1 MNSSPRFQ
9 ENKMT
14 KRVVSLDIG
23 MKFIGVAATDPTWNF
38 PVIIGTLKRK
48 DSIQDDL
55 KRLGEM
61 LDFDIAAF
69 AVGHPMQSN
78 GEEGSFMPVVRGF
91 ERRLKEIYANIPF
104 FGVDEFL
111 SSKEALEIKNV
122 KAKNYREKKRSGVI
136 DSTAAAV
143 ILERFMDCADFKK
156 LKENFMEN

>member
-1 MNSSPRFQ
+1 
-9 ENKMT
+9 MT

>member
-1 MNSSPRFQ
+1 MI
-9 ENKMT
+9 

-23 MKFIGVAATDPTWNF
+23 MKFVGVAATDPTWNF
-38 PVIIGTLKRK
+38 PVTIGTLERK
-48 DSIQDDL
+48 DSIKDDL

-61 LDFDIAAF
+61 LNFDIAAF
-69 AVGHPMQSN
+69 AIGYPMQSN

-91 ERRLKEIYANIPF
+91 ERRLKEIYENIPF

-111 SSKEALEIKNV
+111 SSQEAIKIKNV
-122 KAKNYREKKRSGVI
+122 KTKNYRDKKRSGVI

-143 ILERFMDCADFKK
+143 ILERFMNSADFKK

>member
-1 MNSSPRFQ
+1 MPRFQ
-9 ENKMT
+9 EKIMI

-23 MKFIGVAATDPTWNF
+23 MKFVGVAATDPTWNF

-48 DSIQDDL
+48 DSIKDDL
-55 KRLGEM
+55 ERLSEM

-69 AVGHPMQSN
+69 AIGYPMQSN
-78 GEEGSFMPVVRGF
+78 GEEGSFMPVVKGF
-91 ERRLKEIYANIPF
+91 ERRLKEIYENIPF

-143 ILERFMDCADFKK
+143 ILERFMDSADFKK
-156 LKENFMEN
+156 LKETLMEN

>member
-1 MNSSPRFQ
+1 MV
-9 ENKMT
+9 

-23 MKFIGVAATDPTWNF
+23 MKFVGIAATDPTWNF

-55 KRLGEM
+55 SRLCEM

-69 AVGHPMQSN
+69 AIGYPMQSN
-78 GEEGSFMPVVRGF
+78 GDEGSFMPVAKGF
-91 ERRLKEIYANIPF
+91 ERRLKEIYADIPF

-143 ILERFMDCADFKK
+143 ILERFMNCADFKI
-156 LKENFMEN
+156 LKEKFKEN

>member
-1 MNSSPRFQ
+1 MI
-9 ENKMT
+9 

-23 MKFIGVAATDPTWNF
+23 MKFVGVAATDPTWNF
-38 PVIIGTLKRK
+38 PVTIGTLERK
-48 DSIQDDL
+48 DSIKDDL

-61 LDFDIAAF
+61 LNFDIAAF
-69 AVGHPMQSN
+69 AIGHPMQSN

-91 ERRLKEIYANIPF
+91 ERRLKEIYENVPF

-111 SSKEALEIKNV
+111 SSQEAIKIKNV
-122 KAKNYREKKRSGVI
+122 KTKNYRDKKRSGVI

-143 ILERFMDCADFKK
+143 ILERFMNSADFKK

>member
-1 MNSSPRFQ
+1 MV
-9 ENKMT
+9 

-23 MKFIGVAATDPTWNF
+23 MKFVGVAATDPTWNF

-55 KRLGEM
+55 KRLCEM

-69 AVGHPMQSN
+69 AIGHPIQSN

-91 ERRLKEIYANIPF
+91 ERRLKEIYENIPF

-111 SSKEALEIKNV
+111 SSKEAIEIKNV

-143 ILERFMDCADFKK
+143 ILERFMDSSDFKK
-156 LKENFMEN
+156 LKENFTEN

>member
-1 MNSSPRFQ
+1 MI
-9 ENKMT
+9 

-48 DSIQDDL
+48 DSIKDDL

-69 AVGHPMQSN
+69 AIGYPMQSN
-78 GEEGSFMPVVRGF
+78 GEEGSFMPVVKGF

-104 FGVDEFL
+104 FGVDEYF
-111 SSKEALEIKNV
+111 SSKEAVEIKNV
-122 KAKNYREKKRSGVI
+122 KSKNYREKKRSGVI
-136 DSTAAAV
+136 DSTAAAI
-143 ILERFMDCADFKK
+143 ILERFMDSADFKK
-156 LKENFMEN
+156 LKETYKEI

>member
-1 MNSSPRFQ
+1 MI
-9 ENKMT
+9 

-23 MKFIGVAATDPTWNF
+23 MKFVGIAATDPTWNF

-48 DSIQDDL
+48 DSIKDDL
-55 KRLGEM
+55 ERLGEM

-69 AVGHPMQSN
+69 AIGYPMQSN
-78 GEEGSFMPVVRGF
+78 GEEGSFMPVVKGF

-111 SSKEALEIKNV
+111 SSKEAVEIKNV

-143 ILERFMDCADFKK
+143 ILERFMDSANFKK
-156 LKENFMEN
+156 LKESFKEN

>member
-1 MNSSPRFQ
+1 MI
-9 ENKMT
+9 

-48 DSIQDDL
+48 DSIKDDL

-69 AVGHPMQSN
+69 AIGYPMQSN
-78 GEEGSFMPVVRGF
+78 GEEGSFMPVVKGF

-104 FGVDEFL
+104 FGVDEYF
-111 SSKEALEIKNV
+111 SSKEAVEIKNV
-122 KAKNYREKKRSGVI
+122 KSKNYREKKRSGVI
-136 DSTAAAV
+136 DSTAAAI
-143 ILERFMDCADFKK
+143 ILERFMDSADFKK
-156 LKENFMEN
+156 LKESFMEN

>member
-1 MNSSPRFQ
+1 MA
-9 ENKMT
+9 

-48 DSIQDDL
+48 DSIKDDL
-55 KRLGEM
+55 ARLGEM

-69 AVGHPMQSN
+69 AIGHPIQNN
-78 GEEGSFMPVVRGF
+78 GVEGSFMPVIRGF
-91 ERRLKEIYANIPF
+91 ERRLKEIYENIPF

-111 SSKEALEIKNV
+111 SSKEALEIKNIT
-122 KAKNYREKKRSGVI
+122 AKNYREKKRSGVI

-143 ILERFMDCADFKK
+143 ILERFMDSADFKK
-156 LKENFMEN
+156 LKESYKEI

>member
-1 MNSSPRFQ
+1 MI
-9 ENKMT
+9 

-23 MKFIGVAATDPTWNF
+23 MKFVGVAATDPTWNF

-48 DSIQDDL
+48 DSIKDDL
-55 KRLGEM
+55 ERLGEM

-69 AVGHPMQSN
+69 AIGYPVQSN
-78 GEEGSFMPVVRGF
+78 GAEGSFMPVVKGF

-111 SSKEALEIKNV
+111 SSKEAIEIKNV

-143 ILERFMDCADFKK
+143 ILERFMDSADFKK
-156 LKENFMEN
+156 LKESFKEN

>member
-1 MNSSPRFQ
+1 MV
-9 ENKMT
+9 

-23 MKFIGVAATDPTWNF
+23 MKFLGVAATDPTWNF

-55 KRLGEM
+55 QRLCEM

-69 AVGHPMQSN
+69 AIGHPIQSN

-91 ERRLKEIYANIPF
+91 ERRLKEIYENIPF

-111 SSKEALEIKNV
+111 SSKEAIEIKNV

-143 ILERFMDCADFKK
+143 ILERFMDSADFKK
-156 LKENFMEN
+156 LKENFTEN

>member
-1 MNSSPRFQ
+1 
-9 ENKMT
+9 MT

-23 MKFIGVAATDPTWNF
+23 MKFVGVAATDPTWNF

-55 KRLGEM
+55 KRLKEM

-69 AVGHPMQSN
+69 AIGYPMRSD
-78 GEEGSFMPVVRGF
+78 GGEGSFMPVVKGF
-91 ERRLKEIYANIPF
+91 ERRLKEIYPDIPF

-111 SSKEALEIKNV
+111 SSKEAIEIKNV
-122 KAKNYREKKRSGVI
+122 KTKNYREKKRSGVI

-143 ILERFMDCADFKK
+143 ILERFMDSVDFKK
-156 LKENFMEN
+156 LKESFKEN

>member
-1 MNSSPRFQ
+1 MV
-9 ENKMT
+9 

-23 MKFIGVAATDPTWNF
+23 MKFVGVAATDPTWNF

-55 KRLGEM
+55 KRLCEM

-69 AVGHPMQSN
+69 AVGHPIQSN
-78 GEEGSFMPVVRGF
+78 GEEGSFMPVIRGF
-91 ERRLKEIYANIPF
+91 ERRLKEIYENVPF

-111 SSKEALEIKNV
+111 SSKEAIEIKNV

-143 ILERFMDCADFKK
+143 ILERFMDSSDFKK
-156 LKENFMEN
+156 LKENFTEN